1 MIHNDG
7 LSQLNLLVKRYT
19 PTVVESAQDKPADG
33 ETSRFSPGERLPAF
47 VMASLPNGRFEVLIK
62 NQVLDMNLP
71 ANTQAGETLD
81 LTFIQGDPRPTFA
94 LTKDLATLLGN
105 AQPEVKFSDTA
116 KFLGSLINSVAEKGG
131 SPAAVSSQPLIDA
144 AAPDTGKLAD
154 SLHEELAK
162 SGFFYES
169 HQAEWVTG
177 QRTLQALQAEPQ
189 ARQEA
194 PPSTASTTAQV
205 AGADKASSTA
215 EPARAAAGATESAQ
229 TGSVRSATLLLPD
242 AVHAQKEPAPGLNAA
257 DLAPQ
262 LRHIVQQQLDI
273 LDTRQVLW
281 QGQAWPNQ
289 PMEWLVEEQPTQ
301 PGEGGNA
308 DGERVWYSRLKL
320 SMPHLGDVVV
330 GVSLHGQSVS
340 VNFQVARQ
348 GTAEQIRSHVG
359 KLDTQLQAA
368 GLKLSG
374 SVVDTAGS

>member
-1 MIHNDG
+1 M
-7 LSQLNLLVKRYT
+7 
-19 PTVVESAQDKPADG
+19 
-33 ETSRFSPGERLPAF
+33 
-47 VMASLPNGRFEVLIK
+47 
-62 NQVLDMNLP
+62 
-71 ANTQAGETLD
+71 
-81 LTFIQGDPRPTFA
+81 
-94 LTKDLATLLGN
+94 
-105 AQPEVKFSDTA
+105 
-116 KFLGSLINSVAEKGG
+116 
-131 SPAAVSSQPLIDA
+131 
-144 AAPDTGKLAD
+144 
-154 SLHEELAK
+154 
-162 SGFFYES
+162 
-169 HQAEWVTG
+169 
-177 QRTLQALQAEPQ
+177 
-189 ARQEA
+189 
-194 PPSTASTTAQV
+194 
-205 AGADKASSTA
+205 
-215 EPARAAAGATESAQ
+215 
-229 TGSVRSATLLLPD
+229 RSATLLLPD